1 MSLRSR
7 VRHRYVFSFLRARA
21 ARLAD
26 APASAGRPLLRFAEP
41 APRPPARV
49 FAFLGGRAAARAVP
63 LPPQAPAPDV
73 PPRPL
78 RPAPAEPAPPAP
90 EPDAAGA
97 PVTAP
102 AQSELRLEQPVAEP
116 VPIPVEA
123 PEAIEPAPPPVDWLA
138 RMRDGLARTREKLQE
153 SFSALFQGG
162 AIDEDVLEELET
174 VLLTAD
180 VGLAV
185 TEAIVGRIRERAG
198 GGDDLRALLRDELLQ
213 LLRPCEQP
221 LELVREGEGPF
232 VILVVGVNGVGKTT
246 TIGKLARRFRDEGR
260 SVLLAAGD
268 TFRAAAVE
276 QLQVWG
282 ERNGVPVV
290 AQQTGADSAAVIFD
304 AIESARARNIDV
316 VIADTAGRLHNKDNL
331 MDELAKV
338 ARVIGK
344 ADASAPHE
352 VLLVL
357 DAGTGQNAL
366 AQADTFRQ
374 AVQVS
379 GIAMTKLDGTARG
392 GILFAV
398 AGQLQIPIRFIGIGE
413 QAADLRP
420 FEAEPF
426 VDALLG

>member
-7 VRHRYVFSFLRARA
+7 ARHRYVFSFLRKRAARQASATSTQTPLLTFVEPVARPPGRVFPFLSARA
-21 ARLAD
+21 ARLAGPAIRRPVAPTAPPQTAVPAPPPAPAQPLPAD
-26 APASAGRPLLRFAEP
+26 APAQRELPLTE
-41 APRPPARV
+41 
-49 FAFLGGRAAARAVP
+49 
-63 LPPQAPAPDV
+63 
-73 PPRPL
+73 
-78 RPAPAEPAPPAP
+78 PPAP
-90 EPDAAGA
+90 VTPEAPPPA
-97 PVTAP
+97 PVSEAP
-102 AQSELRLEQPVAEP
+102 A
-116 VPIPVEA
+116 
-123 PEAIEPAPPPVDWLA
+123 PVDWLA
-138 RMRDGLARTREKLQE
+138 RMRDGLSRTREKLQD

-162 AIDEDVLEELET
+162 AIDEDALEELET
-174 VLLTAD
+174 ILLTAD
-180 VGLAV
+180 VGMEV
-185 TEAIVGRIRERAG
+185 TETIVERIRERAG
-198 GGDDLRALLRDELLQ
+198 SGADLRALLRSELLQ
-213 LLRPCEQP
+213 LLQPCQQP
-221 LELVREGEGPF
+221 LVTARASDGPY

-246 TIGKLARRFRDEGR
+246 TIGKLAHRLKKEGK

-282 ERNGVPVV
+282 ERNEVPVV

-304 AIESARARNIDV
+304 AIESGRARNVDV
-316 VIADTAGRLHNKDNL
+316 VIADTAGRLHNKDHL

-338 ARVIGK
+338 VRVIGK
-344 ADASAPHE
+344 ADATAPHE

-366 AQADTFRQ
+366 SQASTFQQ

-398 AGQLQIPIRFIGIGE
+398 AGQLKIPIRFIGIGE
-413 QAADLRP
+413 QAEDLRP